1 MLEKILQAEFEPS
14 EGTLLKGHSFTQLL
28 GENPILASALSN
40 IFPYLL
46 LIDYFLELITWTND
60 DHYQNFLLVVVFTTI
75 IIYWNICSLFILPII
90 CSLIFSVLVWSIS
103 SVINDSKF
111 NEKPTIDEVLH
122 SLYNITI
129 RFELLLRP
137 IKHFKINKRTF
148 LTVFT
153 MAIILTPIH
162 ILIVTQ
168 LLTPQKVFWIFGCFL
183 LTYHSP
189 WSFSIRRL
197 LWRSVYIRIIGFYLT
212 GLDIK
217 LDRRNQNHHLPVSRI
232 HSPTVSEAEDD
243 DNYASHKH
251 KLQLLSDFKIVRKIV
266 TSPTQLKQIVLFEIL
281 ENERRWLG
289 IGWAKFLLPN
299 ERPNF
304 CYQQSMMT
312 SPHVEVKVKNDD
324 VDDDETGEGT
334 DSFPFPVFEND
345 LFSYLWEWL
354 DDTWSIDKEFNKS
367 KSPEGWCFYDNNWLT
382 QSYEDGIT
390 KYTRS
395 RKWIRRA
402 VLIIDKRDEVN
413 DN

>member
-1 MLEKILQAEFEPS
+1 MLESLQADFEPS
-14 EGTLLKGHSFTQLL
+14 EVTLLKDTSFTPLL

-46 LIDYFLELITWTND
+46 LIDNFLELVTWTND
-60 DHYQNFLLVVVFTTI
+60 DPYQNFLMVVIYSTI
-75 IIYWNICSLFILPII
+75 VLYWQICSVLILPLI
-90 CSLIFSVLVWSIS
+90 CSMVFSILVWSIS

-122 SLYNITI
+122 SLHNITV

-137 IKHFKINKRTF
+137 VKHFTITKKTLLVIFFMTS
-148 LTVFT
+148 
-153 MAIILTPIH
+153 ILTPVH
-162 ILIVTQ
+162 VFLITHVFP
-168 LLTPQKVFWIFGCFL
+168 PQKFLWLFGVFM

-189 WSFSIRRL
+189 WSFSTRRL
-197 LWRSVYIRIIGFYLT
+197 LWRSVYVRIIAFYLT

-232 HSPTVSEAEDD
+232 HSPSVSEAEEDD
-243 DNYASHKH
+243 AKYNHKQ
-251 KLQLLSDFKIVRKIV
+251 KLQLLSDFKILKKIV
-266 TSPTQLKQIVLFEIL
+266 ASPTQLKQIVLFEIL

-289 IGWAKFLLPN
+289 LGWTSFLLPN

-312 SPHVEVKVKNDD
+312 SPHVQGAAADGHESNDK
-324 VDDDETGEGT
+324 
-334 DSFPFPVFEND
+334 FPFPVFEND
-345 LFSYLWEWL
+345 LYSYLWDWL
-354 DDTWSIDKEFNKS
+354 DESWSIDKEFNKG
-367 KSPEGWCFYDNNWLT
+367 KDAEGWSYFDNNWLN
-382 QSYEDGIT
+382 QAFEDGIT

-395 RKWIRRA
+395 RKWIRKA
-402 VLIIDKRDEVN
+402 VLVIDKRDEVN